1 MLSCLIAA
9 ALWAVALSLFRD
21 PIRRIGTDTVNLFKC
36 TVGGAAFLMAAWR
49 LPGTG
54 LPASHDSTWLALS
67 GVVGM
72 AIGDVLLFVAVREIG
87 VQRALILFNAAP
99 VITGL
104 AATWLYGEHLTALKW
119 TGIGV
124 ILAGI
129 TLVETDPHRQAVVF
143 EGQSGLAFRGV
154 LAGLG
159 AAAGQSAGIL
169 LAHGPLRRVDLLP
182 ASGLRLAAAAV
193 ALAVFMLL
201 HRRGRERLARL
212 RPSSWPRLALPTL
225 LGTVIA
231 IYFMMRGIRDVP
243 AGIAAAL
250 LATTPIF
257 ALPITRFFL
266 AEGIGP
272 RSVAGTLLSV
282 AGVVLL
288 GAF

>member
-36 TVGGAAFLMAAWR
+36 TVGGTVFLAAAWSI
-49 LPGTG
+49 PGTG
-54 LPASHDSTWLALS
+54 LPATGDSTWLALS

-72 AIGDVLLFVAVREIG
+72 AVGDVLLFVAVREIG

-104 AATWLYGEHLTALKW
+104 AAIGIYGEHLTALNW
-119 TGIGV
+119 LGIAV

-129 TLVETDPHRQAVVF
+129 TLVETDPLRGSVSF
-143 EGQSGLAFRGV
+143 EGQQGLAFWGV

-169 LAHGPLRRVDLLP
+169 LARGPLQRVDLLP
-182 ASGLRLAAAAV
+182 ASGLRLSAAAV
-193 ALAVFMLL
+193 ALAAFMLL
-201 HRRGRERLARL
+201 HRQGRQRLRRL
-212 RPSSWPRLALPTL
+212 RPASWPRLALPTL

-282 AGVVLL
+282 AGVILL
-288 GAF
+288 GAS